1 MQMMEQERIF
11 DLVRVFSLSGRK
23 DERGMMQVVFSQEDL
38 FPDFSIREQR
48 VYQMPKAGTFFG
60 IHYQE
65 LTNPQAKLIT
75 VIQGAGVDYVVDL
88 RPASPTFRQ
97 WKAVELDEET
107 KKAVYIPAGFGHA
120 FLSTLDNTIQLF
132 AADHPFVKAAA
143 RRIHYLDPTI
153 GLQLPT
159 DKLILSEDDRTA
171 PFLSIDK

>member
-97 WKAVELDEET
+97 WKAVELREET
-107 KKAVYIPAGFGHA
+107 KKPSIFPLASGMRFCLPGTIPSSCLRWITP
-120 FLSTLDNTIQLF
+120 LS
-132 AADHPFVKAAA
+132 K
-143 RRIHYLDPTI
+143 RRRGESIILIHQSGCSCQQI
-153 GLQLPT
+153 
-159 DKLILSEDDRTA
+159 S
-171 PFLSIDK
+171 